1 MATGLVRLAPTGLV
15 RLAPVFNQAVEKSL
29 RGILG
34 DVAAKAIE
42 THLRQRFSL
51 SRQDYFNQVVTFT
64 SAIRAI
70 FERSSGIIE
79 RAIAKRFYAKL
90 GLAFTERTPASLV
103 DYVDAVVLNRA
114 VKAESTFV
122 VIGGMTETV
131 NFSKEM
137 KPTEHVILFYS
148 EPELK
153 RQLLFSYLKEGLDK
167 GEAAT
172 YVASQETPDEIK
184 MAMFAF
190 GIDVERLERSGAL
203 RVIPYTQWY
212 YLEGHFD
219 EARTMQ
225 LWQKLYD
232 DVMAKEF
239 KGLRVTGET
248 HCFFE
253 HGHVAELAAYEKS
266 LHREVEL
273 PMAVICAYDVNEVPA
288 QTLYDLIA
296 AHSNSLFLGPELQ
309 LVSSEPRITEDGP
322 W

>member
-1 MATGLVRLAPTGLV
+1 MTSGVV

-42 THLRQRFSL
+42 DHLQERFSL
-51 SRQDYFNQVVTFT
+51 ARQDYFNQVSTFT

-70 FERSSGIIE
+70 FERSSGTIE
-79 RAIAKRFYAKL
+79 RAIAKRFYANL
-90 GLAFTERTPASLV
+90 GLAFTKRTAASLA

-114 VKAESTFV
+114 AKAESTSV
-122 VIGGMTETV
+122 VIGGITETV

-148 EPELK
+148 KPELK
-153 RQLLFSYLKEGLDK
+153 RQLLFSYLMEGLDK
-167 GEAAT
+167 GEAAA

-184 MAMFAF
+184 TTMSAF
-190 GIDVERLERSGAL
+190 GIDVERSERTGAL

-212 YLEGHFD
+212 YLEGYFD
-219 EARTMQ
+219 EARTRQ

-232 DVMAKEF
+232 DVMAKGF

-253 HGHVAELAAYEKS
+253 HGHVAELVAYEKS

-273 PMAVICAYDVNEVPA
+273 PMAVICTYDVNEVPT
-288 QTLYDLIA
+288 QTFHDLIA

-309 LVSSEPRITEDGP
+309 LVSSEPRTHRL
-322 W
+322 

>member
-1 MATGLVRLAPTGLV
+1 MLREWEYMTTGVV

-34 DVAAKAIE
+34 DAAAKAIE
-42 THLRQRFSL
+42 DHLQERFSL
-51 SRQDYFNQVVTFT
+51 ARQDYFNQVFTFT
-64 SAIRAI
+64 SAIHSI
-70 FERSSGIIE
+70 FERSSGTIE

-90 GLAFTERTPASLV
+90 GLAFTERTAASLV

-114 VKAESTFV
+114 VKAESTSV

-148 EPELK
+148 KPELK
-153 RQLLFSYLKEGLDK
+153 HQLLFSYLKEGLDK
-167 GEAAT
+167 GEAAV
-172 YVASQETPDEIK
+172 YIASQETPDEIK
-184 MAMFAF
+184 MAMSEF
-190 GIDVERLERSGAL
+190 GIDVERLECSGAL

-219 EARTMQ
+219 EARTRQ

-232 DVMAKEF
+232 DVMAKGF
-239 KGLRVTGET
+239 KGLSVTGET

-253 HGHVAELAAYEKS
+253 HGHVAELVAYEKS
-266 LHREVEL
+266 LHREIEL
-273 PMAVICAYDVNEVPA
+273 PMAVICAYDVNEVPT
-288 QTLYDLIA
+288 QTFYDLIA

-309 LVSSEPRITEDGP
+309 LVSSEPRTHSQ
-322 W
+322 